1 MGETLRM
8 LATKPNNNAST
19 KPIANSAMSEVSCNS
34 AGIRARVPEK
44 SELRRCGP
52 RMRAFDMKAQQ
63 ALGPALIGAIGVVF
77 GDIGT
82 SPLYAFK
89 ESLGAAGFQ
98 PGDASTVLGLLSL
111 IFWSLAIVVSV
122 KYLAVIMRADNH
134 GEGGILSLVA
144 LIQQRFGTAEPWAR
158 RAVALG
164 VLGAALFYC
173 DALIT
178 PAISVLSA
186 VEGLAILDPDFE
198 RAVLPVTLGVIVVL
212 FAIQRRGTA
221 RVGRLFGPIMIL
233 WFVVLAV
240 LGVIEILQAPQV
252 LTAVNPWY
260 ALKLFAAHPGLS
272 LVILGAVFLAVTGA
286 EALYADMGHF
296 GRRPVAMAWLVLVW
310 PALLINYFGQG
321 ALLLQSATPIANPF
335 YALAPQALLPA
346 LVLLSTAATVIASQA
361 TISGA
366 FSVTREAVQ
375 LDLLP
380 RVRVLQTSA
389 QAHGQIYVPA
399 ANLFMLIAVV
409 LFVIGF
415 GSSSALSAAYGA
427 SVVGTMLITTL
438 LGALVAGS
446 LWNWPVWRVAA
457 LFGLMLLVDLA
468 FVAGNATKI
477 ASGGWVPLA
486 LAGVMFAMFITWRD
500 GRLRLRAELEE
511 RAVPIKRLPE
521 LLEPAAKVPGTAVFL
536 VSHSGFVPTALLRN
550 LEHNKVHHAQIVILH
565 VEIQRVPRTDPLCRV
580 VVEEL
585 IPNVYDVRARFG
597 FMETPDVGEAMR
609 NARRQGLTV
618 FAEDSSFFLGWH
630 LVRARPRPG
639 FPGLKSRAFAFLQ
652 RRSAQA
658 AEFFNMPTRGVVV
671 LATEIEL

>member
-1 MGETLRM
+1 MRTFGM
-8 LATKPNNNAST
+8 KPNVPLA
-19 KPIANSAMSEVSCNS
+19 PAM
-34 AGIRARVPEK
+34 
-44 SELRRCGP
+44 
-52 RMRAFDMKAQQ
+52 
-63 ALGPALIGAIGVVF
+63 IGAIGVVF

-82 SPLYAFK
+82 SPLYALK

-144 LIQQRFGTAEPWAR
+144 LVQQRFGNAEPWAR

-186 VEGLAILDPDFE
+186 VEGLEMLNPDFE
-198 RAVLPVTLGVIVVL
+198 RAVLPVTVGIIVVL
-212 FAIQRRGTA
+212 FAIQRRGTE
-221 RVGRLFGPIMIL
+221 RMGRLFGPIMIL
-233 WFVVLAV
+233 WFVVLAALGALEIVRAPAV
-240 LGVIEILQAPQV
+240 LA
-252 LTAVNPWY
+252 AVNPWY
-260 ALKLFAAHPGLS
+260 ALQLFAAHPGLA
-272 LVILGAVFLAVTGA
+272 LVILGAVFLVVTGA

-296 GRRPVAMAWLVLVW
+296 GRKPVQLAWLVLVW

-321 ALLLQSATPIANPF
+321 ALLLQSTMPIANPF
-335 YALAPQALLPA
+335 YALAPQALLPV

-389 QAHGQIYVPA
+389 EAHGQIYVPA

-409 LFVIGF
+409 IFVLGF

-446 LWNWPVWRVAA
+446 LWNWPVWRVAT

-468 FVAGNATKI
+468 FVAGNLTKI
-477 ASGGWVPLA
+477 GSGGWVPLA
-486 LAGVMFAMFITWRD
+486 LASVMFAIFITWRD

-521 LLEPAAKVPGTAVFL
+521 LLQSSAKVKGSAVFL
-536 VSHSGFVPTALLRN
+536 VSQSGFVPTALLRN
-550 LEHNKVHHAQIVILH
+550 LEHNKVHHEQIVILH
-565 VEIQRVPRTDPLCRV
+565 IEIQRVPRTDPLCRV

-585 IPNVYDVRARFG
+585 MPGVFDLRARFG
-597 FMETPDVGEAMR
+597 FMETPDVGDALR
-609 NARRQGLTV
+609 NARRQGLNV

-658 AEFFNMPTRGVVV
+658 AEFFRMPTRGVIV

>member
-1 MGETLRM
+1 
-8 LATKPNNNAST
+8 
-19 KPIANSAMSEVSCNS
+19 
-34 AGIRARVPEK
+34 
-44 SELRRCGP
+44 
-52 RMRAFDMKAQQ
+52 MRAFDMTPKQ
-63 ALGPALIGAIGVVF
+63 ALGPALIGAVGVVY

-89 ESLGAAGFQ
+89 ESLAAAGFQ
-98 PGDASTVLGLLSL
+98 PGDAATVLGLLSL
-111 IFWSLAIVVSV
+111 IFWSLTIVVSV

-186 VEGLAILDPDFE
+186 VEGMAILNPEFE
-198 RAVLPVTLGVIVVL
+198 KAVLPVTLGVIVVL

-221 RVGRLFGPIMIL
+221 RVGRLFGPVMIL
-233 WFVVLAV
+233 WFVALAV
-240 LGVIEILQAPQV
+240 LGAMEIVRAPQV
-252 LTAVNPWY
+252 LAAVNPWY
-260 ALKLFAAHPGLS
+260 ALKLFGAHPGLAF
-272 LVILGAVFLAVTGA
+272 VILGAVFLVVTGA

-296 GRRPVAMAWLVLVW
+296 GRKPVAIAWLVLVW

-321 ALLLQSATPIANPF
+321 ALLLQSSVPIANPF
-335 YALAPQALLPA
+335 YALAPQALLPM

-389 QAHGQIYVPA
+389 SAHGQIYVPA
-399 ANLFMLIAVV
+399 ANLFMFVAVI
-409 LFVIGF
+409 LFVTGF

-446 LWNWPVWRVAA
+446 HWGWPVWRVAS

-468 FVAGNATKI
+468 FVAGNLTKI
-477 ASGGWVPLA
+477 ASGGWVPLL
-486 LAGVMFAMFITWRD
+486 LASLMFAMFVTWRD
-500 GRLRLRAELEE
+500 GRLRMRAELEE
-511 RAVPIKRLPE
+511 RAVPIGKLPE
-521 LLEPAAKVPGTAVFL
+521 LLAPTAKVSGTAVFL
-536 VSHSGFVPTALLRN
+536 VSQSGFVPTALLRN
-550 LEHNKVHHAQIVILH
+550 IEHNKVHHEQIVILH
-565 VEIQRVPRTDPLCRV
+565 VEIQRVPRTDPMCRV
-580 VVEEL
+580 VISEL
-585 IPNVYDVRARFG
+585 IPGVFDVRARFG
-597 FMETPDVGEAMR
+597 FMETPDVGEALR
-609 NARRQGLTV
+609 NARRQGLIV

-639 FPGLKSRAFAFLQ
+639 IAGLKSRAFAFLQ

-658 AEFFNMPTRGVVV
+658 AEFFRMPARGVIV
-671 LATEIEL
+671 LATDIEL

>member
-1 MGETLRM
+1 
-8 LATKPNNNAST
+8 
-19 KPIANSAMSEVSCNS
+19 
-34 AGIRARVPEK
+34 
-44 SELRRCGP
+44 
-52 RMRAFDMKAQQ
+52 MRAFHMKAQQ
-63 ALGPALIGAIGVVF
+63 ALGPAVIGAIGVVF

-89 ESLGAAGFQ
+89 ESLGAAGFV
-98 PGDASTVLGLLSL
+98 PGEVHVVMGLLSL

-144 LIQQRFGTAEPWAR
+144 LVQQRFGSAQPWAR

-186 VEGLAILDPDFE
+186 VEGMEILSPDFE
-198 RAVLPVTLGVIVVL
+198 RAVLPATLAVIVAL

-233 WFVVLAV
+233 WFVALAV
-240 LGVIEILQAPQV
+240 LGAMEIVRAPQV
-252 LTAVNPWY
+252 LLAVNPWY
-260 ALKLFAAHPGLS
+260 ALQLFMTHPGLS
-272 LVILGAVFLAVTGA
+272 LVILGAVFLVVTGA

-296 GRRPVAMAWLVLVW
+296 GRKPVAMAWLALVW

-321 ALLLQSATPIANPF
+321 ALLIDSPTPVANPF
-335 YALAPQALLPA
+335 YALAPTVLLPA

-389 QAHGQIYVPA
+389 DAHGQIYVPS
-399 ANLFMLIAVV
+399 ANLFMFVAVV
-409 LFVIGF
+409 LFVVGF

-438 LGALVAGS
+438 LGALVAAS
-446 LWNWPVWRVAA
+446 HWNWPTRRVVA

-477 ASGGWVPLA
+477 ASGGWVPLL
-486 LAGVMFAMFITWRD
+486 LAGLMFAMFITWRD

-511 RAVPIKRLPE
+511 RAVPIKKLPE
-521 LLEPAAKVPGTAVFL
+521 LLLPAAKVPGTAVFL
-536 VSHSGFVPTALLRN
+536 VSQSGFVPTALLRN

-565 VEIQRVPRTDPLCRV
+565 IEIQRIPRIDPMCRV

-585 IPNVYDVRARFG
+585 MPGVFDVRARFG
-597 FMETPDVGEAMR
+597 FMETPDVSEALR
-609 NARRQGLTV
+609 NARRQGLKV

-639 FPGLKSRAFAFLQ
+639 FPGLKSRAFAYLQ

>member
-1 MGETLRM
+1 M
-8 LATKPNNNAST
+8 
-19 KPIANSAMSEVSCNS
+19 
-34 AGIRARVPEK
+34 K
-44 SELRRCGP
+44 S
-52 RMRAFDMKAQQ
+52 QQ
-63 ALGPALIGAIGVVF
+63 ALGPAMLGAVGVVF

-89 ESLGAAGFQ
+89 ESLGAAGFA
-98 PGDASTVLGLLSL
+98 PGDAATVLGLLSL

-144 LIQQRFGTAEPWAR
+144 LVQQRFGTAQPWAR

-186 VEGLAILDPDFE
+186 VEGMAILDPGFA
-198 RAVLPVTLGVIVVL
+198 RGVIPVTLAVIVVL
-212 FAIQRRGTA
+212 FAIQRRGTE
-221 RVGRLFGPIMIL
+221 RVGRMFGPVMIV

-240 LGVIEILQAPQV
+240 LGAMQIVQAPRV
-252 LTAVNPWY
+252 LAAVNPWY
-260 ALKLFAAHPGLS
+260 AVEMLASHPGLS
-272 LVILGAVFLAVTGA
+272 LVIIGAVFLAVTGA

-296 GRRPVAMAWLVLVW
+296 GRRPVRLVWLVLVW
-310 PALLINYFGQG
+310 PALVINYFGQG
-321 ALLLQSATPIANPF
+321 ALLLGSSDAVANPF
-335 YALAPQALLPA
+335 YALAPQAALPL

-380 RVRVLQTSA
+380 RVRVLQTSDIA
-389 QAHGQIYVPA
+389 LGQIYVPA
-399 ANLFMLIAVV
+399 ANLFMFVAVV
-409 LFVIGF
+409 LFVLGF

-427 SVVGTMLITTL
+427 SVVGTMFITTL
-438 LGALVAGS
+438 LGALVARA
-446 LWNWPVWRVAA
+446 LWNWSWARVST
-457 LFGLMLLVDLA
+457 LFGLLLLVDLA
-468 FVAGNATKI
+468 FVAGNLTKV
-477 ASGGWVPLA
+477 AGGGWVPLA
-486 LAGVMFAMFITWRD
+486 LAGAMFAVFVTWRD
-500 GRLRLRAELEE
+500 GRQALRAELER
-511 RAVPIKRLPE
+511 RAVPDKRLPE
-521 LLEPAAKVPGTAVFL
+521 LLADKARVPGTAVFL
-536 VSHSGFVPTALLRN
+536 ISHSGFVPTALLRN
-550 LEHNKVHHAQIVILH
+550 LEHNKVHHETIVILH
-565 VEIQRVPRTDPLCRV
+565 IEIQRIPRIDPLCRV
-580 VVEEL
+580 TVAEL
-585 IPNVYDVRARFG
+585 HPGVYDVRARFG
-597 FMETPDVGEAMR
+597 FMETPDVSEALR

-639 FPGLKSRAFAFLQ
+639 IAGIKSRVFAFLQ

-658 AEFFNMPTRGVVV
+658 AEFFNMPTRGVIV
-671 LATEIEL
+671 LATDIEL

>member
-1 MGETLRM
+1 M
-8 LATKPNNNAST
+8 
-19 KPIANSAMSEVSCNS
+19 
-34 AGIRARVPEK
+34 RVF
-44 SELRRCGP
+44 L
-52 RMRAFDMKAQQ
+52 MKAQQ
-63 ALGPALIGAIGVVF
+63 ALGPAFIGAIGVVF

-89 ESLGAAGFQ
+89 ESLMAAGYQ
-98 PGDASTVLGLLSL
+98 PGDASIVLGLLSL
-111 IFWSLAIVVSV
+111 IFWSLAVVVSV

-144 LIQQRFGTAEPWAR
+144 LVQQRFGTVEPWAR

-186 VEGLAILDPDFE
+186 VEGLTVLDGGLQ
-198 RAVLPVTLGVIVVL
+198 RAVIPITLVVIAML
-212 FAIQRRGTA
+212 FAIQRRGTE

-233 WFVVLAV
+233 WFGTLAV
-240 LGVIEILQAPQV
+240 LGGLEILRAPRV
-252 LTAVNPWY
+252 LEAVNPWY
-260 ALKLFAAHPGLS
+260 ALSLLGAHPGLA
-272 LVILGAVFLAVTGA
+272 LVVLGAVFLAVTGA

-296 GRRPVAMAWLVLVW
+296 GRRPVRLAWLVLVW
-310 PALLINYFGQG
+310 PALVINYFGQG
-321 ALLLQSATPIANPF
+321 ALLLTSSGAIVNPF

-346 LVLLSTAATVIASQA
+346 LVVLSTAATVIASQA

-389 QAHGQIYVPA
+389 TVLGQIYVPA
-399 ANLFMLIAVV
+399 ANLFMFVAVV
-409 LFVIGF
+409 LFVVGF
-415 GSSSALSAAYGA
+415 GSSSALSSAYGA

-438 LGALVAGS
+438 LGALVARS
-446 LWNWPVWRVAA
+446 LWNWAWWRIGA
-457 LFGLMLLVDLA
+457 LFGFILLVDLA

-477 ASGGWVPLA
+477 ATGGWVPLT
-486 LAGVMFAMFITWRD
+486 LAAVMFAVFVTWRD
-500 GRLRLRAELEE
+500 GRQRLRAELEY
-511 RAVPIKRLPE
+511 RAVPDKKLPE
-521 LLEPAAKVPGTAVFL
+521 LLGKTARVPGTAVFL
-536 VSHSGFVPTALLRN
+536 VSQSGFVPTALLRN
-550 LEHNKVHHAQIVILH
+550 LEHNKVHHEQIVILH
-565 VEIQRVPRTDPLCRV
+565 IEIQRMPRTDPLCRV

-585 IPNVYDVRARFG
+585 HPGVFDVRARFG
-597 FMETPDVGEAMR
+597 FMETPDVGEALR
-609 NARRQGLTV
+609 NSRRQGLTV

-639 FPGLKSRAFAFLQ
+639 LEGLKTRAFAFLQ

-658 AEFFNMPTRGVVV
+658 AEFFRMPTRGVIV
-671 LATEIEL
+671 LATDIEL